1 MESSTRL
8 YSLLSSRHMNFFL
21 SGTGLRKLHFA
32 SSNSAA
38 VSRHV
43 RCKVRR
49 RFGGHTTLRLPGAAA
64 DSPAL
69 LPSGVTCCS
78 NRRPTSQLAVR
89 TTFLCDHSVSYST
102 SALYTPPAEGENF
115 PFVLKPELDFDVL
128 FLHQRTQLEES
139 AQARNMSGIDISQ
152 MLSLWQDVRRLEEQK
167 KAMEMERK
175 SLNSRAKELSKQRGA
190 AQVEKE
196 EIKHKGRQLREDL
209 KGLNSSLSDLMN
221 SLYPLALA
229 LPNHLHPDVP
239 RGSEDRVIETVGGEL
254 RHASSDDIKHSG
266 VSSHHPLVHK
276 GYAYTEGDL
285 VLREMDLVSL
295 VSRQLSNEG
304 FSRFSLPD
312 MYKPVALE
320 ALGMSPENVDQTYAI
335 ETSENIMH
343 LSGTAAVGF
352 YAYYM
357 MTVLETSDLP
367 QRCFA
372 VGRTYDPSEESLTFS
387 GLHHQFQ
394 QSQVE
399 MFGLC
404 EGSESSS
411 SAVFSQYVQSL
422 RRSFTDFGVPFRIV
436 DVCGARLLPSMHRK
450 QVFQVWIPSEG
461 DYVEAGSVCS
471 CTDYVSRRLKI
482 RYPANPRESAAQS
495 RRRKFVHTI
504 HGSALKT
511 SVVLS
516 SILEH
521 EALGAVRYG
530 QS

>member
-1 MESSTRL
+1 
-8 YSLLSSRHMNFFL
+8 MNFFL
-21 SGTGLRKLHFA
+21 SGTRWRKLHFA
-32 SSNSAA
+32 CSDSPA

-43 RCKVRR
+43 RCKVPR
-49 RFGGHTTLRLPGAAA
+49 RFGGHTTLRLPGTAEL
-64 DSPAL
+64 PAS
-69 LPSGVTCCS
+69 SGVTCNNT
-78 NRRPTSQLAVR
+78 NRRPTSQTA
-89 TTFLCDHSVSYST
+89 FSCEHSVSYST

-128 FLHQRTQLEES
+128 LHQRTQLEES
-139 AQARNMSGIDISQ
+139 ALARNMSGIDISH
-152 MLSLWQDVRRLEEQK
+152 MLSLWQDVCQLEERK
-167 KAMEMERK
+167 KAMETERK
-175 SLNSRAKELSKQRGA
+175 SLNSRAKELSRQKGA
-190 AQVEKE
+190 DQTEKE

-229 LPNHLHPDVP
+229 LPNHLHPNVP

-254 RHASSDDIKHSG
+254 RHASSADIKHSG
-266 VSSHHPLVHK
+266 VSSDHPLVHK

-335 ETSENIMH
+335 ETSENVMH

-372 VGRTYDPSEESLTFS
+372 VGRMYDPSEESLTFH

-411 SAVFSQYVQSL
+411 SAVFSQYAQIL
-422 RRSFTDFGVPFRIV
+422 RRAFNDFGVPFRIV
-436 DVCGARLLPSMHRK
+436 DVCGAKLLPSMHRK
-450 QVFQVWIPSEG
+450 QAFQVWIPSQG
-461 DYVEAGSVCS
+461 GYVEAGSVCS

-521 EALGAVRYG
+521 EALGAVRCG
-530 QS
+530 QP